1 MKNIKYFFEFLLIFI
16 LFFIFRVVGYKTSSS
31 IGYIIGKTFGP
42 IFRSKKVIIENIKN
56 FNSLIKEDEI
66 NKILKTM
73 WGNYGRILA
82 EYPYISHISKNSKK
96 YFIFFISI

>member
-42 IFRSKKVIIENIKN
+42 IFRSKK
-56 FNSLIKEDEI
+56 L
-66 NKILKTM
+66 L
-73 WGNYGRILA
+73 
-82 EYPYISHISKNSKK
+82 
-96 YFIFFISI
+96 